1 MSEDARAEAR
11 RPAGHP
17 AVPHERLGVLLINLG
32 TPDDTGYHAMR
43 RYLREFLSDRR
54 VVELSP
60 WLWQPIL
67 QGVILTTR
75 PTRSGRNYAKIWNR
89 ERDESPLRTITR
101 AQAEALAGRF
111 GAAEAVVVDWAMR
124 YGRPS
129 IAERLDALLAAGCR
143 RVLLAPLYPQYS
155 AATSATACD
164 QAFRHL
170 MTLRWQPAV
179 RTLPPYHDDPAY
191 IGALADSVRSGLARL
206 DWEPEVLLASFHGL
220 PKENLAKGDPYHCHC
235 QKTARLLREAL
246 GWPEERLRI
255 VFQSRFGPKEW
266 LQPYAD
272 VTTAELARQGT
283 KRLAVISPGFVADC
297 VETLEE
303 LNIGLRET
311 FLEGGGEHF
320 AYLPCLNDTPGS
332 IDLLEGLTRRELA
345 GWLPAATEEQDGR

>member
-1 MSEDARAEAR
+1 MDSVEDRPAAA
-11 RPAGHP
+11 PAGHP
-17 AVPHERLGVLLINLG
+17 EIRQGRLGLLLINLG
-32 TPDDTGYHAMR
+32 TPDATDYRSMR
-43 RYLREFLSDRR
+43 RYLGEFLSDRR

-67 QGVILTTR
+67 QGLVLTTR
-75 PTRSGRNYAKIWNR
+75 PGRSGRNYAKIWNR
-89 ERDESPLRTITR
+89 ERNESPLRTITR
-101 AQAEALAGRF
+101 AQAEALAARF
-111 GAAEAVVVDWAMR
+111 APAEGVVVDWAMR

-129 IAERLDALLAAGCR
+129 IPERLDALAGQGCR

-155 AATSATACD
+155 AATTATACD

-179 RTLPPYHDDPAY
+179 RSLPPYHDEPGY
-191 IGALADSVRSGLARL
+191 IAALAASVRAGLEGL
-206 DWEPEVLLASFHGL
+206 GWEPEVLLASFHGL
-220 PKENLAKGDPYHCHC
+220 PRENLDKGDPYHCHC

-246 GWPEERLRI
+246 GWSEQRLRI

-266 LQPYAD
+266 LKPYAD
-272 VTTAELARQGT
+272 ETTAELARQGT
-283 KRLAVISPGFVADC
+283 RRLAVISPGFAADC

-311 FLEGGGEHF
+311 FLENGGSDF
-320 AYLPCLNDTPGS
+320 AYLPCLNDSARS

-345 GWLPAATEEQDGR
+345 GWLAAR